1 MTAEVKIK
9 LATAADADNI
19 LNFLRKS
26 ATESDAIL
34 IPHLADV
41 TLEQERRNIE
51 MINAFDDCVI
61 MLAMLGD
68 QPVGIVTVMV
78 LDKQPTIG
86 ELGVVVA
93 KKYWHNGIG
102 QLLVDEAE
110 YWFENYSSL
119 DGLVLTVF
127 DTNVAAINLY
137 QKLNFVETGRYEED
151 GRKIIQMEYQ
161 NKKWWMVSQL
171 RIKRKGSEIEVVN
184 DLCLATFLPTF

>member
-1 MTAEVKIK
+1 MADEVTIK
-9 LATAADADNI
+9 LATADDANQV
-19 LNFLRKS
+19 LTFLRKA

-34 IPHLADV
+34 IPHLTEV
-41 TLEQERRNIE
+41 TPEQEQRNIN

-68 QPVGIVTVMV
+68 QLVGIVTVMV
-78 LDKQPTIG
+78 LDKQPTVG

-119 DGLVLTVF
+119 EKLVLTVF
-127 DTNVAAINLY
+127 DTNFAAINLY
-137 QKLNFVETGRYEED
+137 RKLNFVETGRQEEN
-151 GRKIIQMEYQ
+151 GRTVLEMEYQ
-161 NKKWWMVSQL
+161 Q
-171 RIKRKGSEIEVVN
+171 
-184 DLCLATFLPTF
+184 

>member
-127 DTNVAAINLY
+127 DTNVAAIKLY
-137 QKLNFVETGRYEED
+137 QKLNFVETGQYEED

-161 NKKWWMVSQL
+161 NKK
-171 RIKRKGSEIEVVN
+171 
-184 DLCLATFLPTF
+184 